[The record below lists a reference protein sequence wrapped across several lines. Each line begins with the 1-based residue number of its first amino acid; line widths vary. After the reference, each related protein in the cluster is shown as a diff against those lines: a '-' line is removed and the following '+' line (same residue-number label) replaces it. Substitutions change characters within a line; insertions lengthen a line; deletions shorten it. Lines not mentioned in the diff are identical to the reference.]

1 MAQEDSGWV
10 FDSLVGFLQGPVWS
24 APLLTFIEERSL
36 IFEADTQDSEEYHE
50 VYQEYKNLVDL
61 LLGCYM
67 EDMRITPE
75 QFEHACTVNKQTR
88 MPINFQQ
95 SLFEQI
101 WAANEYEI
109 FKRMMIQKNL
119 ELQLQALN
127 MLEQKFGL
135 TPSSLTYNTED
146 LPDDELAME
155 EILQKKIQELEQEE
169 DDDNLVE
176 AETDLEKAH
185 EILYN
190 QYQNERAV
198 LEETIRTSAQL
209 TDPPVKSVENVD
221 QPIESSSKS
230 VKLPLLKPTRILTPL
245 APIPKE
251 EDEKPD
257 LQAETKINEKQDE
270 SEEDMKKR
278 ENYLKARRDK
288 LVALK
293 KQARN
298 QRLEMTKA
306 RPSSARNVAEATM
319 QGKQDLENSQA
330 TDPSILQVRK
340 ALAARLRA
348 EVVHQ

>member
-1 MAQEDSGWV
+1 MMAHEDSGWV
-10 FDSLVGFLQGPVWS
+10 FDSLVGFLQGPIWS

-36 IFEADTQDSEEYHE
+36 IFEADLQDSQEYHE

-67 EDMRITPE
+67 EDMGITPE

-88 MPINFQQ
+88 MPIHFQQ

-119 ELQLQALN
+119 ELQLQTLE

-135 TPSSLTYNTED
+135 TPASLTYNTEGI
-146 LPDDELAME
+146 PDEDLAME
-155 EILQKKIQELEQEE
+155 EILNKKIKESEE

-176 AETDLEKAH
+176 TEADLEKAH

-198 LEETIRTSAQL
+198 LEETIRASAQL
-209 TDPPVKSVENVD
+209 PDPPAEPEELV
-221 QPIESSSKS
+221 QRPIESCSELD
-230 VKLPLLKPTRILTPL
+230 KLPSLKPSKILTPL

-251 EDEKPD
+251 EDEKLD
-257 LQAETKINEKQDE
+257 LPEENKQETK
-270 SEEDMKKR
+270 EENQEDIKKR
-278 ENYLKARRDK
+278 EGYLKARRDK

-319 QGKQDLENSQA
+319 QGKQDLENPQA
-330 TDPSILQVRK
+330 AGPSLQVRK

-348 EVVHQ
+348 EVVRQ